1 MLETDKIHF
10 PVLYDFKNIKIHFKT
25 KPKNIGSV
33 ILEQKPVQ
41 IGLVYVR
48 FDFFGF
54 RFVKPNRSVF

>member
-25 KPKNIGSV
+25 KPENIGSV

-41 IGLVYVR
+41 IGLVY
-48 FDFFGF
+48 D
-54 RFVKPNRSVF
+54 SV

>member
-10 PVLYDFKNIKIHFKT
+10 PLLYDFKNIKIHFKT

-41 IGLVYVR
+41 IGLVYV
-48 FDFFGF
+48 
-54 RFVKPNRSVF
+54 SV